1 MPVIAGI
8 LYVICGAAGI
18 ISLLVMKSG
27 LLAWYDTGGV
37 GSLLVGAA
45 GIVIVCFGFASLFD
59 RRQPPSQR

>member
-1 MPVIAGI
+1 MPALI
-8 LYVICGAAGI
+8 YVICGAAGI

-45 GIVIVCFGFASLFD
+45 GIVIVCFGFATLFD

>member
-1 MPVIAGI
+1 MPAIIAVIYA
-8 LYVICGAAGI
+8 ICAAAGI
-18 ISLLVMKSG
+18 IFLLVMKSG

-45 GIVIVCFGFASLFD
+45 GIVIVCFGFASLLD